1 MTEQTNTMTEQTNT
15 TAMTTPTANT
25 VQLAAEVMQTGM
37 SYTDY
42 NTSDRKAAVDFYNA
56 VSNPT
61 GKLKEHVN
69 EVLDMAHVSIEVAE
83 LKTGELAPRIIIVT
97 ADGNSYQCVSI
108 GVYQSLKR
116 IFALFGTPETW
127 AEPLKIKPVLTSTAK
142 GQVLSLQ
149 LV

>member
-1 MTEQTNTMTEQTNT
+1 MTEQTNT
-15 TAMTTPTANT
+15 AMTAPST

-42 NTSDRKAAVDFYNA
+42 NTSDRQAAVAFYNA

-108 GVYQSLKR
+108 GVYQSIKR
-116 IFALFGTPETW
+116 IFALFGTPDSW

>member
-1 MTEQTNTMTEQTNT
+1 MTEQTNT
-15 TAMTTPTANT
+15 TAMTTPTAPT

-42 NTSDRKAAVDFYNA
+42 NTSDRKAAVDFCNA

-61 GKLKEHVN
+61 GRLKEHVN
-69 EVLDMAHVSIEVAE
+69 EVLDMEHVSIEVAE

>member
-1 MTEQTNTMTEQTNT
+1 M
-15 TAMTTPTANT
+15 
-25 VQLAAEVMQTGM
+25 
-37 SYTDY
+37 
-42 NTSDRKAAVDFYNA
+42 
-56 VSNPT
+56 
-61 GKLKEHVN
+61 
-69 EVLDMAHVSIEVAE
+69 
-83 LKTGELAPRIIIVT
+83 KTGELAPRIIIVT

>member
-1 MTEQTNTMTEQTNT
+1 MSEQNNTN
-15 TAMTTPTANT
+15 AMTTPTANT

-37 SYTDY
+37 AYTDY
-42 NTSDRKAAVDFYNA
+42 NTADRKAAVDFYNA

-69 EVLDMAHVSIEVAE
+69 EILEMAHVSIEVVE

-97 ADGNSYQCVSI
+97 ADGHSYQCVSI

-116 IFALFGTPETW
+116 IFALFGTPDIW
-127 AEPLKIKPVLTSTAK
+127 VKPLKIKTVLTSTAK
-142 GQVLSLQ
+142 GQVMSIQ

>member
-1 MTEQTNTMTEQTNT
+1 MSEQTT
-15 TAMTTPTANT
+15 TAMTTPDQNT

-69 EVLDMAHVSIEVAE
+69 EVLDMAHVSIEVSE

-127 AEPLKIKPVLTSTAK
+127 GEPLKIKPVLTSTAK

>member
-1 MTEQTNTMTEQTNT
+1 MSEQTNTS
-15 TAMTTPTANT
+15 MTTPAQNT

-69 EVLDMAHVSIEVAE
+69 EVLEMAHVSIEVSE

-127 AEPLKIKPVLTSTAK
+127 AEPLTIKPVLTSTAK

>member
-1 MTEQTNTMTEQTNT
+1 MSEQTT
-15 TAMTTPTANT
+15 TAMTTPDQNT
-25 VQLAAEVMQTGM
+25 VKLAAEVMQTGM

-69 EVLDMAHVSIEVAE
+69 EVLDMAHVSIEVSE

-127 AEPLKIKPVLTSTAK
+127 GEPLKIKPVLTSTAK

>member
-1 MTEQTNTMTEQTNT
+1 MSEQNT
-15 TAMTTPTANT
+15 TAMTTPAQNT

-69 EVLDMAHVSIEVAE
+69 EVLDMAHVSIEVSE

>member
-1 MTEQTNTMTEQTNT
+1 MSEQNNT
-15 TAMTTPTANT
+15 TTMTTPAQNT

-42 NTSDRKAAVDFYNA
+42 NTADRKAAVDFYNA

>member
-1 MTEQTNTMTEQTNT
+1 MSEQNNT
-15 TAMTTPTANT
+15 TAITTPTQNT
-25 VQLAAEVMQTGM
+25 VQLATEVMRTGM

-83 LKTGELAPRIIIVT
+83 LKTGELAPRVIIVT